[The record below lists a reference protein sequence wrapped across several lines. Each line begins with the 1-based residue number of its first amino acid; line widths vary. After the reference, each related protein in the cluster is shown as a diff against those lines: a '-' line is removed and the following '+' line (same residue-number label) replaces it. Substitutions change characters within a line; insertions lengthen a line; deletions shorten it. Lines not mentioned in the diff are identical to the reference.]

1 MFLPPGSRALAAAT
15 ALIVVQA
22 APGLAKEPPGRT
34 TRDRI
39 YSAEQAE
46 RGKEV
51 YKKACAPC
59 HALDFYSGQAMKSW
73 DGGALTDLYAAIS
86 TLMPQGNP
94 GSLKRREY
102 LDILAY
108 ILSLNGMPAGAEEL
122 PAGAADLKPIR
133 IKWRTKP

>member
-1 MFLPPGSRALAAAT
+1 VLLARHRRGLAAALLITVGATT
-15 ALIVVQA
+15 AFSA
-22 APGLAKEPPGRT
+22 ERPART

-39 YSAEQAE
+39 YTAEQAE

-51 YKKACAPC
+51 YKRACAPC
-59 HALDFYSGQAMKSW
+59 HALDFYSGHTMKSW
-73 DGGALTDLYAAIS
+73 DGGSLSDLYAAIS

-108 ILSLNGMPAGAEEL
+108 ILSLNDMPAGSEEL
-122 PAGAADLKPIR
+122 PAGAADLKPFR

>member
-1 MFLPPGSRALAAAT
+1 LPRSRRALAAALLIAAGATT
-15 ALIVVQA
+15 AVSA
-22 APGLAKEPPGRT
+22 ERPRT

-39 YSAEQAE
+39 FTAVQAE

-59 HALDFYSGQAMKSW
+59 HALDFYSGHTMKSW
-73 DGGALTDLYAAIS
+73 EGGSLSDLYAAIS

-108 ILSLNGMPAGAEEL
+108 ILSLNGMPAGDEEL
-122 PAGAADLKPIR
+122 PVGTADLKPIR

>member
-1 MFLPPGSRALAAAT
+1 MPQGRRGLAAA
-15 ALIVVQA
+15 ALLVTMAEGPVLA
-22 APGLAKEPPGRT
+22 EAPASRT

-39 YSAEQAE
+39 FTAEQAE

-59 HALDFYSGQAMKSW
+59 HALDFYSGHTMKSW
-73 DGGALTDLYAAIS
+73 DGGSLSDLYAAIS

-108 ILSLNGMPAGAEEL
+108 ILSLNGMPPGGEEL